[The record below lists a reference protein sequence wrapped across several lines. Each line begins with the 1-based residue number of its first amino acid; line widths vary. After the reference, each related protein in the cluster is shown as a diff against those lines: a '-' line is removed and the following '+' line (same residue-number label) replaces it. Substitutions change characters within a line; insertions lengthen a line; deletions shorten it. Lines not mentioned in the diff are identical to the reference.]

1 MPQKKIIYLD
11 YQATTPVDTRV
22 IQRMEPFFQMD
33 YGNPSSTHIMGLRAK
48 EAVELARNEI
58 ASFIGAR
65 TQEIFFTSG
74 ATESNNLALK
84 GFAEK
89 HRDQGNHII
98 TVLTEH
104 PAVLDTCKF
113 LESRGFQV
121 TYLPVTPSGL
131 LNLEDFRKAIQPTTI
146 LASVMFVNN
155 EIGVIQ
161 PIRQI
166 GEICSDNKIAFHV
179 DAAQAIGRIKINV
192 DSLGI
197 DMLSISGHKIYGP
210 KGIGALFVRK
220 RNNRIELEPQIHG
233 GGHQEGIRSGT
244 LPTHLIVGLAEAVN
258 LFRIE
263 GDQENRR
270 IQELRDSLSE
280 GLQTRIAD
288 IQVNG
293 DFENRISGN
302 LNLLIPGVDAQALMA
317 NLSHIA
323 FSNGSA
329 CTSDALEPSHVLLAI
344 GVPYEEAYNALRFS
358 LGRFTTN
365 EEIELVVRDLTRSV
379 ESLRS
384 LHPA

>member
-1 MPQKKIIYLD
+1 MPQKKLIYLD

-22 IQRMEPFFQMD
+22 IRRMEPFFQTD
-33 YGNPSSTHIMGLRAK
+33 YGNPSSTHLMGLRAK
-48 EAVELARNEI
+48 EAVELARNDI
-58 ASFIGAR
+58 ASSLGAR
-65 TQEIFFTSG
+65 GQEIYFTSG

-113 LESRGFQV
+113 LESKGFHV

-131 LNLEDFRKAIQPTTI
+131 LNLEDFRTAIRPDTI

-155 EIGVIQ
+155 EIGIIQ

>member
-33 YGNPSSTHIMGLRAK
+33 YGNPSSTHLMGLRAK
-48 EAVELARNEI
+48 EAVELARKEI

-131 LNLEDFRKAIQPTTI
+131 LNLEDFRTAIRPETI

-161 PIRQI
+161 PIQQI
-166 GEICSDNKIAFHV
+166 GEICSYHKIAFHV

-220 RNNRIELEPQIHG
+220 RNKRIELEPQIHG

-258 LFRIE
+258 IFRIE

-270 IQELRDSLSE
+270 IRELRDSLSLE
-280 GLQTRIAD
+280 LQARIVD

-302 LNLLIPGVDAQALMA
+302 LNLLIPGIDAQALMA

-323 FSNGSA
+323 ISNGSA
-329 CTSDALEPSHVLLAI
+329 CTSDTLEPSHVLLAL
-344 GVPYEEAYNALRFS
+344 GVPYEEAYNAIRFS
-358 LGRFTTN
+358 LGRFTSN
-365 EEIELVVRDLTRSV
+365 EEIEIVVRDLTRAV
-379 ESLRS
+379 ERMRS
-384 LHPA
+384 LHPV